1 MKVHVHLNTCYAP
14 LEAHACMVFVCIA
27 TQYTA
32 LYKLPSPSP
41 SMYTEERKYVR
52 FAKVSSANSNM
63 GIVIVIFIIL
73 KRSHTPILSIT
84 QAYTPC
90 PTCTRQ
96 LSNSSHPIYTYSPHA
111 PLQIILIH
119 LHPVPRIIRARPLM
133 FQRHNRAVDP
143 LDIRP
148 GFRPCLCYAFH
159 RGFDA

>member
-1 MKVHVHLNTCYAP
+1 MYTLNTCYAP

-27 TQYTA
+27 TQCTA
-32 LYKLPSPSP
+32 LSKLPGPSP
-41 SMYTEERKYVR
+41 SMYTEEKKYVR

-73 KRSHTPILSIT
+73 SRNHTPILSIT
-84 QAYTPC
+84 NAYTPY
-90 PTCTRQ
+90 PTCTHQ
-96 LSNSSHPIYTYSPHA
+96 LPNSSRLIYTYSPHP
-111 PLQIILIH
+111 PLQLILIH
-119 LHPVPRIIRARPLM
+119 LDPIPRIIRVRPLM

-148 GFRPCLCYAFH
+148 RFRPRVRYAFH